1 MKLNGIITRGWL
13 FYTGCMTS
21 TASLTSYWPEFLSLA
36 LIHFLLVIAPGADFA
51 IAVRQSV
58 RHGRRA
64 GVFTALGFGAGTAL
78 HVTYTLLGV
87 SAIMQATPW
96 LLNVV
101 KWLGAA
107 YLLYLGFVFIRSRP
121 MAAGTAD
128 AAGGAS
134 SDPATDT
141 VQFSSQSLR
150 QSFWTGFVTNATNP
164 KATLF
169 FLAMFTT
176 LVSATTPLAVQVFY
190 GLWMCVVIA
199 AWFSFVGVVFTSPLV
214 RQRFVRSGHWLERAM
229 GLVLL
234 GFAARLLIV

>member
-1 MKLNGIITRGWL
+1 MKPDGIITRGQL
-13 FYTGCMTS
+13 SYTARMTS
-21 TASLTSYWPEFLSLA
+21 ITSLSSYWPEFLTLA

-58 RHGRRA
+58 RYGRRA
-64 GVFTALGFGAGTAL
+64 GLFTALGFGAGTAL

-87 SAIMQATPW
+87 SALMQATPW

-107 YLLYLGFVFIRSRP
+107 YLLYLGFVFIRSKP
-121 MAAGTAD
+121 MAVEAAGTAD
-128 AAGGAS
+128 ALAGDAS
-134 SDPATDT
+134 VP
-141 VQFSSQSLR
+141 VSQSLR

-176 LVSATTPLAVQVFY
+176 LVSPTTPLAVQVFY
-190 GLWMCVVIA
+190 GLWMCAVIA

-214 RQRFVRSGHWLERAM
+214 CQRFVRSGHWLERAM